1 MGNSFKKIK
10 SLLNRKQKESLIIL
24 SLLLVIGMFFEV
36 FGLGLILPF
45 ITIILDPNIIT
56 SSEYSSLIRD
66 FFGEITYKNF
76 LFISLITIILVYLFK
91 TLFLIFLVF
100 KQNSFLSIL
109 HAELS
114 VKLFNNYLKKNYSF
128 HLKRNSAS
136 LIKNLQVEVNLFRSY
151 CTSLI
156 SLIIESSLLFSIICT
171 LIFIEPFGAIIV
183 GLFFTFF
190 SWLVVKLSNKSLN
203 YWGKKRERLD
213 DKISK
218 NIVEGFGGIKEII
231 LLGRTN
237 FFSKVFSKNN
247 FSKGII
253 LRNYLT
259 VSQSPRYLLEIIAV
273 FGVVGFIFIMIEQ
286 GKEVNEL
293 LTIIGVFV
301 AAVFRMIPS
310 FNKIISCLNNMK
322 YYSNSIDL
330 LYEEFKNKDSYN
342 RLDKSNAQIKL
353 KSEINIENLEF
364 RYKNDCKQILNKINL
379 KISKGDFIG
388 IFGES
393 GSGKS
398 TLIDVL
404 MGLFN
409 PTSGSIKVDG
419 VNINKNLRSWQNIIG
434 YVPQNIFLI
443 NDSVKKNIAF
453 GIENHKI
460 SSINMLK
467 ATKESQLLKF
477 IDSLNQGIDSK
488 VGERGAQISGGQLQR
503 IGIARA
509 IYKNPDLLIFDES
522 TASLDSNTEEEV
534 LKSINSLRGN
544 KTIIMISHN
553 LKNLKDC
560 DYVYSLKNGV
570 LKNEKELVKNF

>member
-213 DKISK
+213 DKLSK

-460 SSINMLK
+460 SSTNMLK

>member
-213 DKISK
+213 DKLSK

-364 RYKNDCKQILNKINL
+364 RYKNDSKQILKKINL
-379 KISKGDFIG
+379 KISKGDFVG

-443 NDSVKKNIAF
+443 NDSIKKNIAF
-453 GIENHKI
+453 GIENHKV

-534 LKSINSLRGN
+534 IKSINSLRGN

>member
-1 MGNSFKKIK
+1 M
-10 SLLNRKQKESLIIL
+10 
-24 SLLLVIGMFFEV
+24 
-36 FGLGLILPF
+36 
-45 ITIILDPNIIT
+45 
-56 SSEYSSLIRD
+56 
-66 FFGEITYKNF
+66 
-76 LFISLITIILVYLFK
+76 
-91 TLFLIFLVF
+91 
-100 KQNSFLSIL
+100 
-109 HAELS
+109 
-114 VKLFNNYLKKNYSF
+114 
-128 HLKRNSAS
+128 
-136 LIKNLQVEVNLFRSY
+136 
-151 CTSLI
+151 
-156 SLIIESSLLFSIICT
+156 LFSIICT

-213 DKISK
+213 DKLSK

-247 FSKGII
+247 FSKAII

-273 FGVVGFIFIMIEQ
+273 FGVVGFIFIMIKQ

-342 RLDKSNAQIKL
+342 RFDKSKTQIKL

-364 RYKNDCKQILNKINL
+364 RYENDRKQILKKINL

-419 VNINKNLRSWQNIIG
+419 VDINKNLRSWQNIIG

-467 ATKESQLLKF
+467 AIKESQLLKF
-477 IDSLNQGIDSK
+477 IDSLNHGIDSK

-570 LKNEKELVKNF
+570 LKNEKELVKHF

>member
-1 MGNSFKKIK
+1 
-10 SLLNRKQKESLIIL
+10 
-24 SLLLVIGMFFEV
+24 
-36 FGLGLILPF
+36 
-45 ITIILDPNIIT
+45 
-56 SSEYSSLIRD
+56 
-66 FFGEITYKNF
+66 
-76 LFISLITIILVYLFK
+76 
-91 TLFLIFLVF
+91 
-100 KQNSFLSIL
+100 
-109 HAELS
+109 
-114 VKLFNNYLKKNYSF
+114 
-128 HLKRNSAS
+128 
-136 LIKNLQVEVNLFRSY
+136 
-151 CTSLI
+151 
-156 SLIIESSLLFSIICT
+156 
-171 LIFIEPFGAIIV
+171 
-183 GLFFTFF
+183 
-190 SWLVVKLSNKSLN
+190 
-203 YWGKKRERLD
+203 
-213 DKISK
+213 
-218 NIVEGFGGIKEII
+218 
-231 LLGRTN
+231 
-237 FFSKVFSKNN
+237 
-247 FSKGII
+247 
-253 LRNYLT
+253 
-259 VSQSPRYLLEIIAV
+259 
-273 FGVVGFIFIMIEQ
+273 
-286 GKEVNEL
+286 
-293 LTIIGVFV
+293 
-301 AAVFRMIPS
+301 MIPS

-342 RLDKSNAQIKL
+342 RFDKSKTQIKL

-364 RYKNDCKQILNKINL
+364 RYENDRKQILKKINL

-419 VNINKNLRSWQNIIG
+419 VDINKNLRSWQNIIG

-467 ATKESQLLKF
+467 AIKESQLLKF
-477 IDSLNQGIDSK
+477 IDSLNHGIDSK

-570 LKNEKELVKNF
+570 LKNEKELVKHF